1 MRYLPITEKERNEMM
16 ETIGIDTIDD
26 LFPNFV
32 ADSSL
37 INLPKHKGEA
47 EIASYLHDVADQNIN
62 DRLTLKIREFN
73 KFIKDDNRVESLIL
87 PIGDGLSV
95 CRKK

>member
-1 MRYLPITEKERNEMM
+1 MY
-16 ETIGIDTIDD
+16 G
-26 LFPNFV
+26 
-32 ADSSL
+32 
-37 INLPKHKGEA
+37 
-47 EIASYLHDVADQNIN
+47 DVADQNKN

-87 PIGDGLSV
+87 PIGDGLYV